1 MIIDIG
7 AHLRRLVLAGLPLLA
22 VGCDSGPLASDRSN
36 PAPLAAACRPRM
48 VIEESLPP
56 GTRTLAIGFARN
68 DPRVADLHEACV
80 GQGNYCVRLCQEV
93 LQEADIQR
101 PPGHVVS
108 GPYRCELA
116 CDRTGEP
123 VATLS
128 FMTFVPPVPG
138 RRPDGFDAA
147 LATAPGTSLA
157 AFFAGCAALEGAS
170 IRAFCTLADELDH
183 HGAPPALAARARQ
196 AAREEARHFKATA
209 RLARR
214 FGSPPVRCPRP
225 PSAPPRD
232 LSALALENVIEG
244 CVNETFAAAVALWQ
258 ATHAADPQVRAAL
271 AGIAEDELAHAQLA
285 WDVHQWAS
293 ECLGRAAT
301 RKLARARARA
311 AHQLLHAS
319 ARPVDPALV
328 EQAGLP
334 DAPTA
339 IWLATQASALWGGD
353 GADAPV

>member
-22 VGCDSGPLASDRSN
+22 AGCDSGPLAPPDTTN
-36 PAPLAAACRPRM
+36 PQPLTAACRPRM
-48 VIEESLPP
+48 VLEERSQA
-56 GTRTLAIGFARN
+56 GTRTLAIGFSRT
-68 DPRVADLHEACV
+68 DPRVADLYEACV

-93 LQEADIQR
+93 LQAADIKT
-101 PPGHVVS
+101 PPGQLVS
-108 GPYRCELA
+108 LPHRCELA
-116 CDRTGEP
+116 CDRSGEP

-128 FMTFVPPVPG
+128 FVTFSPGVPG
-138 RRPDGFDAA
+138 RRPDGFTGG
-147 LATAPGTSLA
+147 LPTGPGTSLA

-196 AAREEARHFKATA
+196 AAREEARHFKATV

-225 PSAPPRD
+225 PAAPPRD

-258 ATHAADPQVRAAL
+258 ATHAADPQVRATL
-271 AGIAEDELAHAQLA
+271 AAIAEDELAHAQLA

-293 ECLGRAAT
+293 ERLGRAAR
-301 RKLARARARA
+301 RKLARARSHA

-319 ARPVDPALV
+319 TRPVDPALV

-339 IWLATQASALWGGD
+339 TWLATQASALWS
-353 GADAPV
+353 